1 MDSSDAIQFL
11 ILIILLALSAFFS
24 SAETSMTTANRI
36 RIQSLAELGDN
47 NAKILLKITD
57 NSGKLL
63 STILIGN
70 NIVNIGASSLQP
82 LWLSAFLEMQPSESA
97 PDFLPCWFYFLVKS
111 PQRHLLQ
118 FMLKKLHWFMQNRF
132 MRL

>member
-1 MDSSDAIQFL
+1 
-11 ILIILLALSAFFS
+11 
-24 SAETSMTTANRI
+24 MTTANRI

-70 NIVNIGASSLQP
+70 NIVNIGASSLATSMAIRFFGNAAVGVCTG
-82 LWLSAFLEMQPSESA
+82 LLTL
-97 PDFLPCWFYFLVKS
+97 LV
-111 PQRHLLQ
+111 LL
-118 FMLKKLHWFMQNRF
+118 FGEITPKTLATIHAEKLHWFMQNRF